1 MTSDEKTISVEK
13 AGSSS
18 PGVIAWNLALMLAGS
33 LLCAL
38 AVNGILIPR
47 QFISSGVTGLAMLV
61 YFILPSWDMGL
72 LYFLLNIPLFVLGWI
87 YVSRRFFYY
96 SLVGMLMFTL
106 AVSWIQ
112 VPFDVHDPL
121 LSALLAG
128 ILFGAGAGITLR
140 SYGSSGGTDILSIIL
155 MKRFSIR
162 IGSTVLAF
170 NFLLLAAAGLLFS
183 LESALYTLIFI
194 FVSSRIINLVVTGL
208 SQRKAVLII
217 SPQWRKIADG
227 IMNEIK
233 RGVTVIPGEG
243 GYSGQ
248 EEKILYTVITF
259 QELARLKQLI
269 RRMDPQTFMVVTD
282 TLEIMGKRIGNQPH
296 W

>member
-1 MTSDEKTISVEK
+1 MTSDDRNTPADIADGK
-13 AGSSS
+13 S
-18 PGVIAWNLALMLAGS
+18 PRNIAWNLLLMLTGS

-47 QFISSGVTGLAMLV
+47 QFISSGVTGLAMLLH
-61 YFILPSWDMGL
+61 YLLPSWNVGL
-72 LYFLLNIPLFVLGWI
+72 LYFILNIPLFALGWV

-106 AVSWIQ
+106 AVSWIH
-112 VPFDVHDPL
+112 VSFNVKDPL

-128 ILFGAGAGITLR
+128 ILFGAGAGVTLR

-155 MKRFSIR
+155 MKRFSVR

-170 NFLLLAAAGLLFS
+170 NILLLAGAGLTYS

-217 SPQWRKIADG
+217 SPQWREIAKG
-227 IMNEIK
+227 IIDEIK
-233 RGVTVIPGEG
+233 RGVTVIQGEG

-259 QELARLKQLI
+259 QELARLKRLI
-269 RRMDPQTFMVVTD
+269 RRIDPQTFMVVTD